1 MQMSSAHR
9 ASPLHGNVVPGS
21 RDYQIIRATAPA
33 LLGGG
38 GAGDEPAAA
47 APFTPYITASISL
60 VDHVP
65 EGGGFVCV
73 PGSHRRNFAP
83 PDSLTVDSP
92 APWCVSSF
100 CLFSQQN
107 CGEATTVALT
117 FAGVPRLRAI
127 SPAKGDLLVFT
138 ECLWQAATARALVMA
153 SGLCIHFRL

>member
-21 RDYQIIRATAPA
+21 RDYQIIRAATPA

-83 PDSLTVDSP
+83 ADSLTVDSP
-92 APWCVSSF
+92 APWSVSSG
-100 CLFSQQN
+100 LLD
-107 CGEATTVALT
+107 AVT
-117 FAGVPRLRAI
+117 FRPLLAI
-127 SPAKGDLLVFT
+127 A
-138 ECLWQAATARALVMA
+138 
-153 SGLCIHFRL
+153 